1 MARGNRIDVLRVLL
15 TVGIVCLH
23 ATTNNLQPIVWI
35 CSVCVPSFFALS
47 GYLFFWN
54 APQKPEWRWFWGKI
68 RSRIFTL
75 LIPYLI
81 AVVIAWLCY
90 YFAIKAAPSMV
101 DGFLGDR
108 WKDPLFVF
116 WTGPINLSLWFIREL
131 MVVVLLLIFRFTN
144 LRLYTQSVGINQ
156 GASRLN
162 GINPTV
168 IKLLSFVL
176 LGVCVAVAA
185 VIGVSRMH
193 QLNHKTLLNEIE
205 MDAILAVAIGG
216 NNLGGGKFRLA
227 GSILGAYIIQMLS
240 TTLYSMGVQPDGV
253 KFYKAIVIIILVVV
267 GSPVIKSRITTLVNR
282 IRSGKAMA
290 AAGRGVE

>member
-1 MARGNRIDVLRVLL
+1 MDTVLSETSAVVVRGNRIDVLRVLL

-101 DGFLGDR
+101 DGFMGDR

-116 WTGPINLSLWFIREL
+116 WTGPVNLSLWFIREL
-131 MVVVLLLIFRFTN
+131 MVVVVLSPLVYLIIRYTGWWGVLALGAWWAMGKYGGFAFGGPEPLFLFAAGGCLGIHKIGPVERWLHAKSRVPVSARAWTFFVYLYHYLLLIGVKKGLAMLNPF
-144 LRLYTQSVGINQ
+144 Q
-156 GASRLN
+156 GAWGS
-162 GINPTV
+162 ITV
-168 IKLLSFVL
+168 WFFS
-176 LGVCVAVAA
+176 
-185 VIGVSRMH
+185 VILV
-193 QLNHKTLLNEIE
+193 
-205 MDAILAVAIGG
+205 LAVLTAVYAMGRRYLPRVTG
-216 NNLGGGKFRLA
+216 VLVGGK
-227 GSILGAYIIQMLS
+227 
-240 TTLYSMGVQPDGV
+240 
-253 KFYKAIVIIILVVV
+253 
-267 GSPVIKSRITTLVNR
+267 
-282 IRSGKAMA
+282 
-290 AAGRGVE
+290 

>member
-1 MARGNRIDVLRVLL
+1 MDTVLSETSAVVVRGNRIDVLRVLL

-101 DGFLGDR
+101 DGFMGDR

-116 WTGPINLSLWFIREL
+116 WTGPVNLSLWFIREL
-131 MVVVLLLIFRFTN
+131 MVVVVLSPLVYLIIRYTGWWGVLALGARWAMGKYGGFAFGGPEPLLLFAAGGCLGIHKIGPVERWLHAKSRVPVSARAWTFFIYLYHYLLLIGVKKGLAMLIPF
-144 LRLYTQSVGINQ
+144 Q
-156 GASRLN
+156 GAGGS
-162 GINPTV
+162 ITV
-168 IKLLSFVL
+168 WFFS
-176 LGVCVAVAA
+176 
-185 VIGVSRMH
+185 VILV
-193 QLNHKTLLNEIE
+193 
-205 MDAILAVAIGG
+205 LAVLTAVYAMGRRYLPRVTG
-216 NNLGGGKFRLA
+216 VLVGGK
-227 GSILGAYIIQMLS
+227 
-240 TTLYSMGVQPDGV
+240 
-253 KFYKAIVIIILVVV
+253 
-267 GSPVIKSRITTLVNR
+267 
-282 IRSGKAMA
+282 
-290 AAGRGVE
+290 

>member
-1 MARGNRIDVLRVLL
+1 MDTVLSETSAVVVRGNRIDVLRVLL

-101 DGFLGDR
+101 DGFMGDR

-116 WTGPINLSLWFIREL
+116 WTGPVNLSLWFIREL
-131 MVVVLLLIFRFTN
+131 MVVVVLSPLVYLIIRYTGWWGVLALGAWWAMGKYGGFAFGGPEPLFLFAAGGCLGIHKIGPVERWLHAKSRVPVSARAWTFFIYLYHYLLLIGVKKGLAMLIPF
-144 LRLYTQSVGINQ
+144 Q
-156 GASRLN
+156 GAWGS
-162 GINPTV
+162 ITV
-168 IKLLSFVL
+168 WFFS
-176 LGVCVAVAA
+176 
-185 VIGVSRMH
+185 VILV
-193 QLNHKTLLNEIE
+193 
-205 MDAILAVAIGG
+205 LAVLTAVYAMGRRYLPRVTG
-216 NNLGGGKFRLA
+216 VLVGGK
-227 GSILGAYIIQMLS
+227 
-240 TTLYSMGVQPDGV
+240 
-253 KFYKAIVIIILVVV
+253 
-267 GSPVIKSRITTLVNR
+267 
-282 IRSGKAMA
+282 
-290 AAGRGVE
+290 

>member
-1 MARGNRIDVLRVLL
+1 MDTVLSETSAVVARGNRIDVLRVLL

-54 APQKPEWRWFWGKI
+54 APQKPEWRWFRGKI

-131 MVVVLLLIFRFTN
+131 MVVVVLSPLIYMIIRYTRWWGVLALGVWWAMGKYGGFPYGGPEPLFLFAAGGCLGFHKIASVERWLHTGSRIPVSARPWTFFIYLYHYLLLVGVKKGIARLIPFQGDWASIAVWFFSVVLVLTALTAVYALGRRFLPRVT
-144 LRLYTQSVGINQ
+144 GI
-156 GASRLN
+156 L
-162 GINPTV
+162 V
-168 IKLLSFVL
+168 
-176 LGVCVAVAA
+176 
-185 VIGVSRMH
+185 
-193 QLNHKTLLNEIE
+193 
-205 MDAILAVAIGG
+205 
-216 NNLGGGKFRLA
+216 GGK
-227 GSILGAYIIQMLS
+227 
-240 TTLYSMGVQPDGV
+240 
-253 KFYKAIVIIILVVV
+253 
-267 GSPVIKSRITTLVNR
+267 
-282 IRSGKAMA
+282 
-290 AAGRGVE
+290 

>member
-1 MARGNRIDVLRVLL
+1 MDTVLSETSAVVVRGNRIDVLRVLL

-101 DGFLGDR
+101 DGFMGDR

-116 WTGPINLSLWFIREL
+116 WTGPVNLSLWFIREL
-131 MVVVLLLIFRFTN
+131 MVVVVLSPLVYLIIRYTGWWGVLALGAWWAMGKYGGFAFGGPEPLFLFAAGGCLGIHKIGPVERWLHAKSRVPVSARAWTFFIYLYHYLLLIGVKKGLAMLNPF
-144 LRLYTQSVGINQ
+144 Q
-156 GASRLN
+156 GAWGS
-162 GINPTV
+162 ITV
-168 IKLLSFVL
+168 WFFS
-176 LGVCVAVAA
+176 
-185 VIGVSRMH
+185 VILV
-193 QLNHKTLLNEIE
+193 
-205 MDAILAVAIGG
+205 LAVLTAVYAMGRRYLPRVTG
-216 NNLGGGKFRLA
+216 VLVGGK
-227 GSILGAYIIQMLS
+227 
-240 TTLYSMGVQPDGV
+240 
-253 KFYKAIVIIILVVV
+253 
-267 GSPVIKSRITTLVNR
+267 
-282 IRSGKAMA
+282 
-290 AAGRGVE
+290 